1 MTKCV
6 TNRINLYTSSFKTL
20 LVLLFLSVL
29 SFNSYGQNYGLGIS
43 TPDFVQENNTSLDLS
58 PINQICLDGNF
69 EVSFDISALRPSDYN
84 GYIVRIIEDNDRNF
98 DLIYNI
104 LNIENPFQII
114 IGDHGT
120 KINFNILPDHFYKR
134 WNKITIKFNT
144 DKGIL
149 IVSDGHRS
157 YVQGGLRLKKR
168 GCYKL
173 LFGANRDKVF
183 KTNLALAAKYR
194 NIRIINNGIIKY
206 HWPLDEHHGEV
217 AHELI
222 NGKNGRVKNP
232 FWMASTHQNWKR
244 VAAFTVKGLA
254 STAFDSKGESLFII
268 GQDSLFTFSLR
279 NAVLSATSN
288 QGKIE
293 AELGTQSIYNPVNNK
308 LYNFVPYLQKIGR
321 YSITNQKW
329 DKKLPLWNRTDY
341 FYATKVISQRD
352 NSMYV
357 FGGFNAFKF
366 KNEVK
371 RLSLETERWEDVKPK
386 GDSFTPSYLSALG
399 SNRQGD
405 TIYLLGGYGSANGS
419 EMVNPKHIYSM
430 MRFTT
435 KDRSFRKLYDLK
447 NEGEDFVF
455 ASSLVIDSS
464 SKTYYGLV
472 FPHDKNNSHL
482 RLIKGSV
489 KNSSFKYI
497 GSAFP
502 YRFYGDFSF
511 ADLYYCP
518 DSKKFVAV
526 TLLVVVGFQTQVKIY
541 TLEGPP
547 LEALK
552 SSSPAKH
559 YTSSWLFIGLA
570 IFVALLCGGLVLYL
584 HRRKR
589 HISTDDQIEDLEPH
603 KKLSVSHR
611 NTIFLF
617 GDFQI
622 FDRDGADI
630 TKLFTPLLKELFL
643 LLLVNSVKNGRGLY
657 AEKLDEILWFGRSE
671 QSVRNNRSVNMA
683 KLKSILESIE
693 HCQLLKEAGYW
704 KLEFD
709 YEFWYVD
716 YHSYLDLI
724 QAKEKHDEQHIRL
737 LFELAQRGNFL
748 SNHNYEWLDQFKA
761 EISNEVIDVFLIYAH
776 SAKAHNPEF
785 LIQIANFVFNFD
797 QVSEEAMIIKCR
809 ALSSLGKHSLAKKA
823 FEVFI
828 KDYRL
833 IYNEDFNKTFNEIIQ
848 V

>member
-1 MTKCV
+1 MTKCI
-6 TNRINLYTSSFKTL
+6 TNRINLFTPSFKTL
-20 LVLLFLSVL
+20 LVLLFLFVL
-29 SFNSYGQNYGLGIS
+29 SLNSYGQNYGLGIS

-69 EVSFDISALRPSDYN
+69 EISFDISSLRPSDYN
-84 GYIVRIIEDNDRNF
+84 GYIVRIIEDNNRNIDF
-98 DLIYNI
+98 IYNT

-114 IGDHGT
+114 IGDYRT
-120 KINFNILPDHFYKR
+120 KINFNILPDHFHKQ

-144 DKGIL
+144 DRDIL

-157 YVQGGLRLKKR
+157 YVQGGLRLKKK

-206 HWPLDEHHGEV
+206 HWPLDEHNGEV

-222 NGKNGRVKNP
+222 NAKNGRVKNP

-244 VAAFTVKGLA
+244 VAAFSVKGLA

-288 QGKIE
+288 LGKIE

-321 YSITNQKW
+321 YNITNQKW

-341 FYATKVISQRD
+341 FYATKVISQPD

-371 RLSLETERWEDVKPK
+371 RLSLETERWEDVKPN

-419 EMVNPKHIYSM
+419 EMVNPKHIYNM

-435 KDRSFRKLYDLK
+435 KDKTFRKLYDLK

-482 RLIKGSV
+482 RLIKGSL

-497 GSAFP
+497 GSAIP

-518 DSKKFVAV
+518 DSKKFVVV

-547 LEALK
+547 LDALK
-552 SSSPAKH
+552 SSLPVKQD
-559 YTSSWLFIGLA
+559 TSRLFIGLA
-570 IFVALLCGGLVLYL
+570 IFVALLCGALALYL

-589 HISTDDQIEDLEPH
+589 HISTDDQIKALEPD

-709 YEFWYVD
+709 YDFWYLD
-716 YHSYLDLI
+716 YHSYLELI
-724 QAKEKHDEQHIRL
+724 HAKEKLDEQHIRL

-761 EISNEVIDVFLIYAH
+761 EISNEVIDVFLSYAH

-823 FEVFI
+823 FDVFI

-833 IYNEDFNKTFNEIIQ
+833 IYNEDFNKNFNEIIQ
-848 V
+848 T

>member
-1 MTKCV
+1 MIWYI
-6 TNRINLYTSSFKTL
+6 INGMKLYITGSKAL
-20 LVLLFLSVL
+20 LVFLFLFVL
-29 SFNSYGQNYGLGIS
+29 SLNSYGQNYGLGIS
-43 TPDFVQENNTSLDLS
+43 TPGFVQENNTSLDLS

-69 EVSFDISALRPSDYN
+69 EISFDISALRPSDYN
-84 GYIVRIIEDNDRNF
+84 GYIVRIIEDNNRNF
-98 DLIYNI
+98 DFIYNT

-120 KINFNILPDHFYKR
+120 KINFNILPDHFYKQ

-244 VAAFTVKGLA
+244 VAAFSVKGLA

-371 RLSLETERWEDVKPK
+371 RLSLETERWEDVKPN

-419 EMVNPKHIYSM
+419 ELVNPKHIYNM

-435 KDRSFRKLYDLK
+435 KDKTFRKLYDLK

-455 ASSLVIDSS
+455 ASSLIIDSS

-482 RLIKGSV
+482 RLIKGSL

-497 GSAFP
+497 GSVIP

-547 LEALK
+547 LEVLK
-552 SSSPAKH
+552 SSLPAKQD
-559 YTSSWLFIGLA
+559 TSRLFIGLA
-570 IFVALLCGGLVLYL
+570 IFFALLCGGLVLYL
-584 HRRKR
+584 RRRKR
-589 HISTDDQIEDLEPH
+589 HISTDDQIKALEPD

-622 FDRDGADI
+622 FDRHGADI

-709 YEFWYVD
+709 YDFWYVD

-724 QAKEKHDEQHIRL
+724 QAKEKLDEQHIRL

-761 EISNEVIDVFLIYAH
+761 DISNEVIDVFLIYAH

-823 FEVFI
+823 FDVFI

-833 IYNEDFNKTFNEIIQ
+833 IYNEDFNKNFNEIIQ
-848 V
+848 T